1 MNELFTWIVSDR
13 LLASRLPAS
22 EDDFAALQ
30 GCGTRM
36 IINLTERQ
44 HDAGK
49 LHALGMIELHLPV
62 PDYTAPPLSTL
73 EAAIT
78 CIADA
83 HARNETVAVHCHAGL
98 GRTGTVIAAWLVTQ
112 GLDPDVAIAQVRS
125 IRPGSIETASQEQ
138 AVRDFAVLHHGSPTD
153 PESS

>member
-1 MNELFTWIVSDR
+1 MVDLYDWIVIGR
-13 LLASRLPAS
+13 LLASRYPDS
-22 EDDFAALQ
+22 DDDFAALRES
-30 GCGTRM
+30 GTRM

-49 LHALGMIELHLPV
+49 LIALGMIELHLPV

-73 EAAIT
+73 DAAVAG
-78 CIADA
+78 IADA